1 MSVDEPLLG
10 SDTARCEAPRR
21 ELDPHRG
28 VCGVVTKLS
37 LRDENLLHERTPGL
51 SGRNPLLG
59 FGFPLFEPGL
69 RRGGRVGFRRG

>member
-1 MSVDEPLLG
+1 MSIDEPLLG
-10 SDTARCEAPRR
+10 SDTARCETPRR

-51 SGRNPLLG
+51 SGRNP
-59 FGFPLFEPGL
+59 
-69 RRGGRVGFRRG
+69 